1 MLSNLKIKKI
11 GAYCGILSI
20 FFSNIA
26 VAMQPEPGVLVIHG
40 KQSLQIVGHSQPL
53 AIPED
58 ISRLSYEDFDITAHL
73 SEMPFPKGVHTWPG
87 EKRKVES
94 WHLDTNIP
102 YIEGSTPAVDYDS
115 LRAVPFFIAKFLSG
129 KIHPSKQTGAKD
141 FFEKIIVPNQQTL
154 SSDVS
159 EIPDLDCLYYK
170 AVSGSQHLFL
180 RLSSATRKEA
190 EIFKQRSNGKTLFV
204 ESGELKLL
212 SDGSMVLDHVDA
224 EADKITVEAKDTIF
238 NRASKMKAKWIIRLK
253 AGKQRNETVINKWVR
268 ESSGKHHFAHA
279 EGVESIDDCSFIAQ
293 EVVQEGDEVENY
305 GIFVEADK
313 FEDRAAHTVN
323 MPTKI
328 TLINYAWEEDEDMFS
343 SASSSVRQVDD
354 VLVPTR
360 YHVNYYR
367 SASDT
372 GGSSVKFG
380 YTIINSGSKIEVLKD
395 TKEDIVVDE
404 QHTIEIHE
412 EKSGFSIYGGVSVPD
427 PTSHL
432 QRLRAMHN
440 SGNMV
445 GLTTATIS
453 AVAKGIQA
461 YEDYKVAETLLNYK
475 SAWNIE
481 QTTALLQT
489 LSHYVHG
496 PSIQFGSRSVDMKQ
510 QTILT
515 HGNTFV
521 SPTQIFH
528 NPIRSSFAGTYLAKD
543 MDIKTKTFI
552 TFDLPQT
559 VHSEMSMHQSGIS
572 MDLLSFAIALINPAV
587 GSALDAALS
596 ASSVTVGFQ
605 KGESHQTAHR
615 PTILQAEH
623 KLDIEAENGQLT
635 QAQIKAGIIHAIFT
649 NDLVLKTLANEK
661 WTRKRGGS
669 MSFGLGG
676 LADFKSLADTLQNT
690 VASANISHIDSG
702 SFEKI
707 IDDFASMVGEE
718 EFYLR
723 VGGILRTESAF
734 VGHKAHDPAHEHIEA
749 KERQDVK
756 VEERHESYDHSFDL
770 SVGDLM
776 TVVNTLKQQIKD
788 EAIADGLTQ
797 EEAEQIAKDSETA
810 LKEASCTVKNTDT
823 TLQEIDE
830 HTKADIQEKI
840 IEVPDDAPVA
850 VKRQAQRE
858 NLNVL
863 SSSVRSAA
871 QQKIR
876 VLNQEIAAIEA
887 QKTAMSE
894 KIQQTP
900 GVKETV
906 TTVFDSMLDG
916 LKSARDYCT
925 YVVHNPLEAIEC
937 AYNVTTALGGM
948 VVDKTTDVAKFVWNH
963 PSEALDLTTAKFSAM
978 YNSAKDDIFGTS
990 FDAAEYVP
998 FGIGS
1003 LVEGSRDVHGIWF
1016 AKDRD
1021 LRSVTDKWR
1030 NYGLIGAICGK
1041 GGKKV
1046 AKEVVEVV
1054 SKNPGKIVSRKIGQ
1068 AGKYKDLIKGKS
1080 FKDEMQAHHMPS
1092 QRYLKAHD
1100 MDIKEGFSAMMSA
1113 EQHVNTRTYGR
1124 RANKLSL
1131 DNSYRSELAIDLNDY
1146 IKVLKADG
1154 SWTPEVR
1161 RSLMQGLDNFR
1172 KEFPDLFK
1180 KVSK

>member
-1 MLSNLKIKKI
+1 
-11 GAYCGILSI
+11 
-20 FFSNIA
+20 
-26 VAMQPEPGVLVIHG
+26 MQPEPGVLVIHG
-40 KQSLQIVGHSQPL
+40 RKNLQIVGQPQSMPISSD
-53 AIPED
+53 IPN
-58 ISRLSYEDFDITAHL
+58 LPHEDFDVTAHL
-73 SEMPFPKGVHTWPG
+73 SEMPFPKGVRAWPS
-87 EKRKVES
+87 EKRKIEEQ
-94 WHLDTNIP
+94 HLDTNIP
-102 YIEGSTPAVDYDS
+102 YIEGPIPTVDYDS

-129 KIHPSKQTGAKD
+129 KIHPSKQAGAKD

-154 SSDVS
+154 SSEVS
-159 EIPDLDCLYYK
+159 AIPDLDCLYYK

-180 RLSSATRKEA
+180 RLSSATRRES
-190 EIFKQRSNGKTLFV
+190 EIFNKRSNGKTLFV
-204 ESGELKLL
+204 ESGELKLR

-293 EVVQEGDEVENY
+293 EVIQEGDEVENY

-323 MPTKI
+323 MPAKI
-328 TLINYAWEEDEDMFS
+328 TLVNYAWEEDEDMFS

-510 QTILT
+510 QTTLT
-515 HGNTFV
+515 HGNTFI

-528 NPIRSSFAGTYLAKD
+528 NPIYSSFAGTYFAKD

-572 MDLLSFAIALINPAV
+572 MDLLSFAIALINPAI
-587 GSALDAALS
+587 GSALEAALS

-605 KGESHQTAHR
+605 NGESHQTVHK

-623 KLDIEAENGQLT
+623 RLDIEAENGQLT

-649 NDLVLKTLANEK
+649 NDLALKTLANER
-661 WTRKRGGS
+661 WTRKRSGS
-669 MSFGLGG
+669 MSFGLCG

-690 VASANISHIDSG
+690 VTSANISNIDAS

-707 IDDFASMVGEE
+707 IDDFASMVGED
-718 EFYLR
+718 EFYLK

-734 VGHKAHDPAHEHIEA
+734 VGHKTHDPAHEHIEA
-749 KERQDVK
+749 KERRDIK
-756 VEERHESYDHSFDL
+756 IEERHESYNHSFDL

-788 EAIADGLTQ
+788 EAIADGATP
-797 EEAEQIAKDSETA
+797 EEAELKAEEETVKINQDIVQEQKNVDETA
-810 LKEASCTVKNTDT
+810 DKIVK
-823 TLQEIDE
+823 IDE
-830 HTKADIQEKI
+830 KVKTKAKSTNKEK
-840 IEVPDDAPVA
+840 
-850 VKRQAQRE
+850 
-858 NLNVL
+858 
-863 SSSVRSAA
+863 S
-871 QQKIR
+871 
-876 VLNQEIAAIEA
+876 EA
-887 QKTAMSE
+887 L
-894 KIQQTP
+894 I
-900 GVKETV
+900 
-906 TTVFDSMLDG
+906 DG
-916 LKSARDYCT
+916 LKALAKEQAELQSKTAENIVEEASIQTQLDALNSAKQKYLTDLAKIEKEEKVRHADEVVNSHKTLIWTQLDDPTLVDVRDIKLSNETEIRHAAEEKTAREFKRQRDIIEAEYIAQVRFVNGEGFSKSAPIT
-925 YVVHNPLEAIEC
+925 APMVGVPVSIKQINSPKNRLERLRQEELTKIGEDDVQRCARFIPIVGPAIDYSYDRISGTEFIGSLGID
-937 AYNVTTALGGM
+937 AASTLALGGTQ
-948 VVDKTTDVAKFVWNH
+948 KAVAGSKA
-963 PSEALDLTTAKFSAM
+963 ALQAQFQRNLLTRNEWLTRKAKIHGRAQVT
-978 YNSAKDDIFGTS
+978 GTS
-990 FDAAEYVP
+990 GHEFGSMRIAVKESKKSDVEVIYMDKSLKHVTNGEVNSRMRPDVTVVTKDGRIITHEIKSKSQNVPQLQKKIDKMQDMLPECKKDLDKLSSVFDV
-998 FGIGS
+998 
-1003 LVEGSRDVHGIWF
+1003 
-1016 AKDRD
+1016 K
-1021 LRSVTDKWR
+1021 
-1030 NYGLIGAICGK
+1030 
-1041 GGKKV
+1041 GKK
-1046 AKEVVEVV
+1046 
-1054 SKNPGKIVSRKIGQ
+1054 
-1068 AGKYKDLIKGKS
+1068 L
-1080 FKDEMQAHHMPS
+1080 
-1092 QRYLKAHD
+1092 
-1100 MDIKEGFSAMMSA
+1100 
-1113 EQHVNTRTYGR
+1113 
-1124 RANKLSL
+1124 
-1131 DNSYRSELAIDLNDY
+1131 
-1146 IKVLKADG
+1146 
-1154 SWTPEVR
+1154 
-1161 RSLMQGLDNFR
+1161 
-1172 KEFPDLFK
+1172 
-1180 KVSK
+1180 